1 MPETLQEM
9 VARARVA
16 QREIEDWPQEKV
28 DEMVAA
34 VGWKIYQRAA
44 AEACARL
51 AVDETGI
58 GIYED
63 KLLKHQKKILGT
75 LRDLQGV
82 RTVGLVEDDRARGI
96 KKIAK
101 PVGVIAAITPMTNAT
116 STIGANGLPMLK
128 TRNAVIFAPHPR
140 AKHSCALACDYMR
153 EGLWQVGAP
162 VDLIQ
167 NITEPSIE
175 ASQEIMKLADLVVA
189 TGGGALV
196 KSAYS
201 SGTPAYGVG
210 AGNAVVIVDETV
222 DVAQAAKK
230 IMLGKVFDNATSC
243 SSENSVVIQ
252 AAIYEGML
260 EHFKEL
266 GGYLCS
272 RDEKEILRQVM
283 WPDGV
288 HISKEVVGQDASK
301 IAGLAHLPDADQ
313 IKFIMVIGEAVGAE
327 DMFSGEKLSP
337 VLTVWKYQEFG
348 EAVDLV
354 TRITR
359 FSGYGH
365 SCGIHSQDEGHIME
379 LALKAKVSRMM
390 VNQVQ
395 CYANSG
401 NYNNGMPFA
410 LTLGCGTWGGN
421 ITSENV
427 HWKHFMNVTWV
438 SYPIP
443 DVVPNEK
450 EIFGGVWEKFG
461 KINTPDE

>member
-1 MPETLQEM
+1 MSENLQEM
-9 VARARVA
+9 VARARAA
-16 QREIEDWPQEKV
+16 QREIEYWPQEKV

-34 VGWKIYQRAA
+34 VGWRIFQRPA
-44 AEACARL
+44 AESCARL
-51 AVDETGI
+51 AVDETGM
-58 GIYED
+58 GVYED

-82 RTVGLVEDDRARGI
+82 RTVGVIEDDVKRGI

-140 AKHSCALACDYMR
+140 AKRSCALACDFMR
-153 EGLWQVGAP
+153 EGLKQVGAP
-162 VDLIQ
+162 LDLIQ
-167 NITEPSIE
+167 NITDPSIE

-222 DVAQAAKK
+222 DIAQAAKK

-252 AAIYEGML
+252 ASIYEGML
-260 EHFKEL
+260 EQFKGL
-266 GGYLCS
+266 GSYLCS
-272 RDEKEILRQVM
+272 REEKERLRLVM
-283 WPDGV
+283 WPDGK
-288 HISKEVVGQDASK
+288 HISKEVVGQPASK
-301 IAGLAHLPDADQ
+301 IASLASLPNPDQ
-313 IKFIMVIGEAVGAE
+313 IKFIMVKGEAVGAE

-337 VLTVWKYQEFG
+337 VLTVWKYQEFA

-379 LALKAKVSRMM
+379 LAMKANVSRMM

-443 DVVPNEK
+443 DRIPDEK
-450 EIFGGVWEKFG
+450 EIFGEVWVKYG
-461 KINTPDE
+461 K